1 MTEMQQVAVNPSD
14 TDNIP
19 WQDGCDFCTRERKHP
34 EPGLATWLLAVAGHM
49 EREHNIELVG
59 AG

>member
-1 MTEMQQVAVNPSD
+1 VAVNPSD

-19 WQDGCDFCTRERKHP
+19 WQDGCGYCERERRDP
-34 EPGLATWLLAVAGHM
+34 QPGFATWLMALAGHM
-49 EREHNIELVG
+49 ERDHDIELVG

>member
-1 MTEMQQVAVNPSD
+1 MRRVAVNPSD

-19 WQDGCDFCTRERKHP
+19 WQDGCGYCERERRDP
-34 EPGLATWLLAVAGHM
+34 QPGFATWLMALAGHM
-49 EREHNIELVG
+49 ERDHDIELVG